1 VTLGPLEYLVVGF
14 AGTNFD
20 GSIADEIGR
29 AVESG
34 TIRLVDVVVIAKDE
48 AGNAAVL
55 EVDLKDDPRFR
66 GFSNLLEGRVGLF
79 TEEDV
84 LDIAEMIPNN
94 MAAAA
99 LLFEH
104 RWAVRIKEAM
114 ISKNG
119 FLISRSVIAPEI
131 VEEVA
136 AELEAAQA
144 DEAAAALGTGA

>member
-1 VTLGPLEYLVVGF
+1 VTLGPLEYIVVGF
-14 AGTNFD
+14 VGNNFD
-20 GSIADEIGR
+20 GSIAAEIAR

-34 TIRLVDVVVIAKDE
+34 TIRLVDVVVIAKDVD
-48 AGNAAVL
+48 GNATVL
-55 EVDLKDDPRFR
+55 EVNLQDDPRFR
-66 GFSNLLEGRVGLF
+66 SFSNLLEGTTGLF

-84 LDIAEMIPNN
+84 LAIAETIPSN

-104 RWAVRIKEAM
+104 KWAVHIKEAM
-114 ISKNG
+114 ERANG
-119 FLISRSVIAPEI
+119 FLISRTVIAPEI
-131 VEEVA
+131 VEEIA

>member
-1 VTLGPLEYLVVGF
+1 VTLGPLEYIVVGF
-14 AGTNFD
+14 TGTNFD

-34 TIRLVDVVVIAKDE
+34 TIRLVDLVFIGKDAE
-48 AGNAAVL
+48 GNATIL

-66 GFSNLLEGRVGLF
+66 GFSNLLEGTAGLF
-79 TEEDV
+79 TAEDV
-84 LDIAEMIPNN
+84 VAIAETIPSD
-94 MAAAA
+94 MAALA

-104 RWAVRIKEAM
+104 KWAVHIKEAM
-114 ISKNG
+114 QRANG

-131 VEEVA
+131 VEEIA

-144 DEAAAALGTGA
+144 DEAAKALGTGA